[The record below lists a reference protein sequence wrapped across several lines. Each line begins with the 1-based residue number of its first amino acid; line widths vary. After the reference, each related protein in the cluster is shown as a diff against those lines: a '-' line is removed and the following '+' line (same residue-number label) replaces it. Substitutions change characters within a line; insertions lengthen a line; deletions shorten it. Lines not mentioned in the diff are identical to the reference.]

1 MVDAGRQQ
9 HELVDPWGVHLTW
22 YSWSVPQPR
31 AVIQLAH
38 GLGDHALRYEALA
51 QRLVAV
57 GYTVVADDHR
67 GHGATGLAQWR
78 GDASRLGRLGPGG
91 LRAAVA
97 GVRQLTAEVRQR
109 HPDVPIVLLGQ
120 SWGSLMAQ
128 MILNADTDDYAAA
141 VLTGTAFRTLR
152 HMNSGDLNARHRHLG
167 VDQWLSRDPDA
178 VAAFGADPLTFIAN
192 VPKLFGYADGLR
204 LLGRPS
210 RRVRSELPIL
220 LMVGSDDS
228 LGGERSVRAL
238 AAAYRRV
245 GVADV
250 ETVVYPDA
258 RHEIFNETNRDEVV
272 ADLLAWLDAHL
283 EPAA

>member
-22 YSWSVPQPR
+22 YSWSAPQPR

-38 GLGDHALRYEALA
+38 GLGEHALRYEALA
-51 QRLVAV
+51 QRLVAA

-67 GHGATGLAQWR
+67 GHGATGLAQWQ